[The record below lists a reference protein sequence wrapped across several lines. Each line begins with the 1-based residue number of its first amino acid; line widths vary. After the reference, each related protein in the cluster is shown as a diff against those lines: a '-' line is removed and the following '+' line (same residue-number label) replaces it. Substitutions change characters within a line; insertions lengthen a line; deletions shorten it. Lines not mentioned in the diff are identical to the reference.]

1 MKYDFFNDF
10 NSKYGLDCAEVYSR
24 LFKGVKFIPKT
35 FSIVSDLEREKE
47 FARVYVMDPTDKNN
61 RITFYASIYK
71 LIPNSY
77 HIHDIYFEHNN
88 VSYVISDIHI
98 DEDGMTY
105 KYECFNLLK
114 VQKQYASKELPLPH
128 PSEYKEK
135 GIKPDFDGIGDIPYY
150 FNNNII
156 SYIIEK
162 YTLEHLIDEEPSNSR
177 VRS

>member
-1 MKYDFFNDF
+1 
-10 NSKYGLDCAEVYSR
+10 
-24 LFKGVKFIPKT
+24 
-35 FSIVSDLEREKE
+35 
-47 FARVYVMDPTDKNN
+47 
-61 RITFYASIYK
+61 
-71 LIPNSY
+71 
-77 HIHDIYFEHNN
+77 
-88 VSYVISDIHI
+88 
-98 DEDGMTY
+98 MTY

-114 VQKQYASKELPLPH
+114 VQKQYANKDLPY